1 MYNRYLY
8 FYRQKHQDQAF
19 DPQFEAGGERRDP
32 QRPQEPQQAPE
43 CKTSVAFVE
52 GGVPQY
58 NSKGCITGYQ
68 VGLILLI

>member
-1 MYNRYLY
+1 MYK
-8 FYRQKHQDQAF
+8 QKHQDQAF
-19 DPQFEAGGERRDP
+19 DPSREAGGQRDP
-32 QRPQEPQQAPE
+32 QQPKKPQQGAN
-43 CKTSVAFVE
+43 CKTSVSFVE